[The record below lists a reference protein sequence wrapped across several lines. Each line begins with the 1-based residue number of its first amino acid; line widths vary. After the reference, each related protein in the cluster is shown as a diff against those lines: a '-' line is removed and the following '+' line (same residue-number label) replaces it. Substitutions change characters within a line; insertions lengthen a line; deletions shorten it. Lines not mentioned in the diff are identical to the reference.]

1 MIPTPSIHSISKIP
15 SVAGY
20 TATPVLHTSHNNLE
34 AGTERVK
41 CKDSIRI
48 FVSVRITVHEIN
60 TKIQNLTAKLELDFC
75 CTRTHTHTEQDLVI
89 SVN

>member
-1 MIPTPSIHSISKIP
+1 MLSFELTLYGPCVFRDVKLATFFDNFMCVIS
-15 SVAGY
+15 SY
-20 TATPVLHTSHNNLE
+20 FSLE
-34 AGTERVK
+34 

-75 CTRTHTHTEQDLVI
+75 CTRTHTHTKQDLVI